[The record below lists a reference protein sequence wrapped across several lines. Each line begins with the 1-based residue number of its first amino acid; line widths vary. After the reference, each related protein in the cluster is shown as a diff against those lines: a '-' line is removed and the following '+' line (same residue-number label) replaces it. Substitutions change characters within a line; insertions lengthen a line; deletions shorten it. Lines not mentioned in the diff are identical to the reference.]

1 MLDNMRV
8 ISTVMGEDSID
19 NRNEET
25 KEMLD
30 YAYNNYSIKKYISK
44 DNVLK
49 RIKDRK
55 SHSNNGKNI
64 EIVPIKD
71 INILVKKTDN
81 LSLNYRIKIN
91 KLKSNIKVG
100 QKVGVIEI
108 TNNNK
113 IIDKTYL
120 TVKKNVR
127 KVNVLKLYLSYL
139 KDILNGNMDL

>member
-1 MLDNMRV
+1 M
-8 ISTVMGEDSID
+8 IT
-19 NRNEET
+19 
-25 KEMLD
+25 
-30 YAYNNYSIKKYISK
+30 
-44 DNVLK
+44 
-49 RIKDRK
+49 
-55 SHSNNGKNI
+55 
-64 EIVPIKD
+64 
-71 INILVKKTDN
+71 
-81 LSLNYRIKIN
+81 
-91 KLKSNIKVG
+91 LKSNIKVG